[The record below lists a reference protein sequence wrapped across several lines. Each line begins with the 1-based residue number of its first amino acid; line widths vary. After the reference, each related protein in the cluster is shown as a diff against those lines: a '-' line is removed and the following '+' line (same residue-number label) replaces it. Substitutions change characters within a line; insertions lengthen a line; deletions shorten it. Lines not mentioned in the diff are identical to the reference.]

1 MPLTRSPAHI
11 YISALPFAPSDS
23 LVSQHYLPQ
32 YPHTLVVKGDPQ
44 TWDEPQEEPISVVR
58 ACISLDGTRIAA
70 VYADKTFCI
79 YNTTGEGFLL
89 KLDEEPRSMI
99 FSPDGNLVAFGGQ
112 ALRLWNLQ
120 IGKEVESFDI
130 DVYSLAFSP
139 DGWYIAA
146 GCEGNGGSHLKR
158 DGRGSYNIRVIKI
171 LRYAN
176 VVRDPGRPPGMFTSP
191 GGEGIKLLQGE
202 VPHSPFEGH
211 VNQVNSVAYSRDRKR
226 IASCSDDS
234 TVRVWDVS
242 TGSPTRTFNANS
254 SFIRCLAFSPD
265 DTRIATNTGLFN
277 LSTSSF
283 TPHSFG
289 DKVSSI
295 AFSPNGRFLAL
306 ASGMA
311 CQIWDIAS
319 HKTIIR
325 LVGHTDDVHFLSFFP
340 GGQQIMSASKD
351 GSIRIWDANTGI
363 QLEHV
368 WQRDWDVGGFWILHP
383 EGGYLFWTPFPFRHA
398 KNTLVIG
405 DCPKIDFSNFVH
417 GDEWVKC
424 REPLVEQKDKRVRKG
439 W

>member
-1 MPLTRSPAHI
+1 M
-11 YISALPFAPSDS
+11 
-23 LVSQHYLPQ
+23 
-32 YPHTLVVKGDPQ
+32 
-44 TWDEPQEEPISVVR
+44 R

-79 YNTTGEGFLL
+79 HDTTGEGFLF

-99 FSPDGNLVAFGGQ
+99 FSPDGSLVAFGGQ
-112 ALRLWNLQ
+112 ALRLWYLQ
-120 IGKEVESFDI
+120 LGKEVESFDI

-139 DGWYIAA
+139 DGRYIAA
-146 GCEGNGGSHLKR
+146 GCEGSGGSYLKR
-158 DGRGSYNIRVIKI
+158 DGRGRGSYNIRVIEI
-171 LRYAN
+171 LRFAN
-176 VVRDPGRPPGMFTSP
+176 IFHPPGHPPYIFTLP
-191 GGEGIKLLQGE
+191 GGEGIKRLKGE
-202 VPHSPFEGH
+202 VLSSPFEGH
-211 VNQVNSVAYSRDRKR
+211 ANQVNSVAYSPDGKH
-226 IASCSDDS
+226 IASSSDDS
-234 TVRVWDVS
+234 TVRVWDLS
-242 TGSPTRTFNANS
+242 TGSRRTFNANS

-265 DTRIATNTGLFN
+265 GTRIATNTGLFN

-311 CQIWDIAS
+311 CQTWDTS
-319 HKTIIR
+319 THKTIIR

-340 GGQQIMSASKD
+340 DGQQIMSASKD
-351 GSIRIWDANTGI
+351 GSIRVWDANTGI

-368 WQRDWDVGGFWILHP
+368 WERDWDVGGFWILRP

-405 DCPKIDFSNFVH
+405 DCPKIEFSKFVH

-424 REPLVEQKDKRVRKG
+424 REPL
-439 W
+439 

>member
-1 MPLTRSPAHI
+1 M
-11 YISALPFAPSDS
+11 
-23 LVSQHYLPQ
+23 
-32 YPHTLVVKGDPQ
+32 
-44 TWDEPQEEPISVVR
+44 R
-58 ACISLDGTRIAA
+58 ACISLDGTRIAV

-79 YNTTGEGFLL
+79 HDTTGEGFLF

-99 FSPDGNLVAFGGQ
+99 FSPYGNLVAFGGQ

-120 IGKEVESFDI
+120 MGEEVESFDI

-139 DGWYIAA
+139 DGRYIAA
-146 GCEGNGGSHLKR
+146 GCEGSGGSYLKR
-158 DGRGSYNIRVIKI
+158 DGRGSYNIRVIDI
-171 LRYAN
+171 LRFAN
-176 VVRDPGRPPGMFTSP
+176 ISHPPGHPPDMFTSP
-191 GGEGIKLLQGE
+191 GGEGIKLLEGE

-211 VNQVNSVAYSRDRKR
+211 VNQVNSVAYSPDGTH

-242 TGSPTRTFNANS
+242 TGSRRTFNANS

-265 DTRIATNTGLFN
+265 GTQIATDTGLFD
-277 LSTSSF
+277 LPVGSF
-283 TPHSFG
+283 TPHTFG
-289 DKVSSI
+289 DKVNSI
-295 AFSPNGRFLAL
+295 AFSLDGMFLAL
-306 ASGMA
+306 ASGVA
-311 CQIWDIAS
+311 CW
-319 HKTIIR
+319 
-325 LVGHTDDVHFLSFFP
+325 LVGHTDNVHFLSFFP
-340 GGQQIMSASKD
+340 DGQQIMSASKD
-351 GSIRIWDANTGI
+351 GLIRVWDANTGI

-368 WQRDWDVGGFWILHP
+368 WQRDWDVGGFWILCP

-424 REPLVEQKDKRVRKG
+424 REPLVEKKYKRVRKG